1 MLLVDKKLLYK
12 LILFLY
18 FRLTN
23 WIADGIS
30 SLPGIV
36 LVYYMASPFCI
47 EQKRNVATGDII
59 VHISTENVGNFL
71 VPVPPLAEQKRIVAK
86 TEELLSHI

>member
-1 MLLVDKKLLYK
+1 MNLWIKRNYW
-12 LILFLY
+12 FCY
-18 FRLTN
+18 RLN
-23 WIADGIS
+23 RYSNEVG
-30 SLPGIV
+30 V
-36 LVYYMASPFCI
+36 LAYTAERRTVKWYYMASLFCI

-59 VHISTENVGNFL
+59 VHISTENVGNSL

>member
-1 MLLVDKKLLYK
+1 
-12 LILFLY
+12 
-18 FRLTN
+18 
-23 WIADGIS
+23 
-30 SLPGIV
+30 
-36 LVYYMASPFCI
+36 MASPFCI